1 MTKLWLKDGLHMVDE
16 SVAYEVL
23 RLQGVVTDLEQEIE
37 SLEGDPEQ
45 ELWRLQERK
54 ATIAEVRRR
63 AKDRRDETQLYD
75 IHGEQIFSLE
85 DLNNILDEMEA
96 EG

>member
-1 MTKLWLKDGLHMVDE
+1 MNNPIPVSEYHKGCDH
-16 SVAYEVL
+16 A
-23 RLQGVVTDLEQEIE
+23 
-37 SLEGDPEQ
+37 
-45 ELWRLQERK
+45 RK
-54 ATIAEVRRR
+54 ATIAKVRRR